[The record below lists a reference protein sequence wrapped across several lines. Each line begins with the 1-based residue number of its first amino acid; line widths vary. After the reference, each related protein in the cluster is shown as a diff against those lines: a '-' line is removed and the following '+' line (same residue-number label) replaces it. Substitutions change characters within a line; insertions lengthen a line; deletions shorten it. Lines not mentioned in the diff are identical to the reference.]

1 MVTSLGKETTDMS
14 ILRERPSRSLLAI
27 LAVLIFTTFGA
38 CAERPELAAELPAD
52 AGTAFEVD
60 GAATEL
66 DDGEEPLE
74 RHLKSGCYYEII
86 GGTLYLRCA
95 RKI

>member
-1 MVTSLGKETTDMS
+1 MS
-14 ILRERPSRSLLAI
+14 ILSQPSRRRFGI
-27 LAVLIFTTFGA
+27 LAAMMFTTFGA

-52 AGTAFEVD
+52 AGPAFEVD
-60 GAATEL
+60 GAAPEL

-86 GGTLYLRCA
+86 GGTLYLRCY